1 MKLLFTITLL
11 LVTSVFSIGQTNKGI
26 DLDVNGVRWNS
37 TYATVTKKLGK
48 PIRTKRSTMKAGN
61 ECTGDAQTFLTLTY
75 KGLEVSVIGDGRGR
89 GMRVYQILVTDQRWL
104 ASGIRVGTD
113 VEGVKGEFGKPDY
126 ESTDNEG
133 ITRFLYN
140 ATEESTEV
148 SVDFRDGKVIR
159 ILLAESIC

>member
-1 MKLLFTITLL
+1 MKLLFSILFVL
-11 LVTSVFSIGQTNKGI
+11 ITSVFAFGQTSNGI
-26 DLDVNGVRWNS
+26 DLEVNGVRWNS

-61 ECTGDAQTFLTLTY
+61 ECTGYAQTFLTLTY

-89 GMRVYQILVTDQRWL
+89 GMRVYQMLVTDQRWL

-113 VEGVKGEFGKPDY
+113 ADGVKRVFGKPDF
-126 ESTDNEG
+126 ESTDADG

-140 ATEESTEV
+140 ASNEATEV
-148 SVDFRDGKVIR
+148 SVEFRNGKVIR
-159 ILLAESIC
+159 ISLTESIC

>member
-1 MKLLFTITLL
+1 MKLLFTILFLL
-11 LVTSVFSIGQTNKGI
+11 ITSVFAFGQTSNGI

-37 TYATVTKKLGK
+37 TYAAVTKKLGK

-89 GMRVYQILVTDQRWL
+89 GVRVYQMVVTDKRWL

-113 VEGVKGEFGKPDY
+113 VEGVKSEFGKPDY

-148 SVDFRDGKVIR
+148 SVDLRDGKVIR